1 MKRVICAAFC
11 LCLAIPMNIV
21 VAQQRT
27 MKTGDLT
34 DPIAILKKVDAAAK
48 AVKGVRYKG
57 SIKGTG
63 AGESRVPTVEGTVIM
78 SGWVSG
84 TLEKF
89 RCDVKV
95 QRPQSSEVMEI
106 TAGSDGED
114 FYVVDHKAK
123 KAYVDLDP
131 EVIGSTGRPALLLR
145 MLEFLHPTPFSDEI
159 NAGKQELTGSKKIG
173 GEDCYEVRVVYA
185 GGRAE
190 AIWHFSKRDFLP
202 RARHDIYTTPSG
214 EKGGQQR
221 ILTDLVVDPKFDKDA
236 FKLTTPKGYTK
247 TDDFAP

>member
-1 MKRVICAAFC
+1 MKRVICAVC
-11 LCLAIPMNIV
+11 GLCLAMPMNIV
-21 VAQQRT
+21 AAQQRT
-27 MKTGDLT
+27 SNTGDLT
-34 DPIAILKKVDAAAK
+34 DPIEILKKVDAAAK
-48 AVKGVRYKG
+48 AVKAVKYKAT
-57 SIKGTG
+57 ITGTG
-63 AGESRVPTVEGTVIM
+63 AAASRMPPVEGTVIM
-78 SGWVSG
+78 SGWANGAV
-84 TLEKF
+84 KQF
-89 RCDVKV
+89 RCDAEVK
-95 QRPQSSEVMEI
+95 RPGSSEVAEI

-131 EVIGSTGRPALLLR
+131 EVIGTTGRPALLLR

-159 NAGKQELTGSKKIG
+159 NADKKELTGSKRIG
-173 GEDCYEVRVVYA
+173 GEDCYEVHVVYA
-185 GGRAE
+185 AGRAE

-202 RARHDIYTTPSG
+202 RARHDLYTTPAG

-236 FKLTTPKGYTK
+236 FKLTVPKGYTK